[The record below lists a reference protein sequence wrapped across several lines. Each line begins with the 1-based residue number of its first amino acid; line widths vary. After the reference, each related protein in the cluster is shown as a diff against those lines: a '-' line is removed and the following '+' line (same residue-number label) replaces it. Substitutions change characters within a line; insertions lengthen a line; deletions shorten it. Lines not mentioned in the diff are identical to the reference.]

1 MFIAFLTLLSALS
14 ISGVAIFYSVIG
26 LATIFPGAFWPVVIM
41 GSVLE
46 VGKLVTAS
54 WLYRNWKQTRFLLK
68 TYLTIAVVV
77 LSLITSMGIFG
88 FLSKAH
94 LEQNLAEDT
103 VTQRIDIINSKIESE
118 ETYIKRQN
126 AVIERAEKTLN
137 RSTTSNTDAVNIEK
151 ESLKDVQDK
160 FKTLLTVETNTIENL
175 NSRLKQLDKDVSDVL
190 TSNKSFFNEEKAAAD
205 LKASQKEERASIDK
219 GISEAQSRIDIL
231 KSDYAKDT
239 AVIQARIDKLREGT
253 SDNKV
258 GVEAQ
263 IETAENNILKA
274 QNNIDDLIIER
285 EPLESKMI
293 KLEAEVGPVKYIAS
307 LVVDWGVTTE
317 VDTSEAVRWV
327 ILIIIFVFDPLAV
340 LLLVA
345 ANQSLI
351 RRFPVDPLPPPDE
364 IIDLEK
370 PELDEIIAKPNNET
384 EDEWNSLIEKATLE
398 AQKEQLNK
406 KVKDWNEKL
415 ETFNKKVPKPEDK
428 PVEIIQDNDD
438 TIPHIDLKGQKKT
451 EEKEIAV
458 DKEKQL
464 EEFKKREQ
472 EEVKA
477 LEEYARKAREEVDNT
492 KDGFDPDE
500 VEGYEEFNKKYEQ
513 SYEDEVKYDVQTTP
527 ENVSGILPEHKEP
540 KVVEAFKPTISEQI
554 EEVMEPER
562 IKPDLTEVIE
572 PEVKNAKPKVL
583 RTLKETAPA
592 PEEEEKKMET
602 KPLSPEESEKML
614 KQFHAKNGKFE
625 DISDSELKAERDASN
640 KAQFLEDVGIT
651 EQDAIN
657 HPAITKSRLEFFNDH
672 MDDVLR
678 GNTTAENLPPDI
690 AKTVA
695 VLLSDYDNPPIKEPE
710 ITAVEQTGLSTM
722 TSEELAERFGVEP
735 DTEDRDMSEEELD
748 NLLDGFN
755 DDDNGQKTKYEI
767 KIQNGRKVRV
777 PIKEDGYEQNAEQ
790 SDNTLWNK
798 TKELDLPEP
807 EKNEIILPDLPQTEE
822 VEIADKVEETEDAL
836 EEIQPEHTISPS
848 KIANYKKRVI
858 EDVEYQKKIEARID
872 GLISKLE
879 NKEISM
885 DDLTEQDRKVII
897 DIMNQNNG

>member
-54 WLYRNWKQTRFLLK
+54 WLYRNWKHTRWLLK

-103 VTQRIDIINSKIESE
+103 VTQRIEIINGKIESE
-118 ETYIKRQN
+118 KTYIKRQN
-126 AVIERAEKTLN
+126 AVIERAEKNLN
-137 RSTTSNTDAVNIEK
+137 RSTTSNTDAINIEK
-151 ESLKDVQDK
+151 ESLKNAEDK

-175 NSRLKQLDKDVSDVL
+175 NNRLKQLDKDVSDVL

-219 GISEAQSRIDIL
+219 GINEAQSRIDIL

-239 AVIQARIDKLREGT
+239 SVIQARIDKLREGT
-253 SDNKV
+253 SDSKV

-351 RRFPVDPLPPPDE
+351 RKFPVDPPPPPDE

-370 PELDEIIAKPNNET
+370 PELDEIIAKPNNDT
-384 EDEWNSLIEKATLE
+384 EDEWNSLIEKATIE

-406 KVKDWNEKL
+406 KVKEWNEKL
-415 ETFNKKVPKPEDK
+415 EKFNTVVDEPETK
-428 PVEIIQDNDD
+428 PVEFIQEE
-438 TIPHIDLKGQKKT
+438 QKKT

-464 EEFKKREQ
+464 EEFKQREQ
-472 EEVKA
+472 EELKA

-500 VEGYEEFNKKYEQ
+500 VEGYEEFNKKYDMDPVVNPEW
-513 SYEDEVKYDVQTTP
+513 EETLPKKEVEPIP
-527 ENVSGILPEHKEP
+527 ETVSAILPEHKEP
-540 KVVEAFKPTISEQI
+540 KVVEAFKPK
-554 EEVMEPER
+554 ER

-572 PEVKNAKPKVL
+572 PEVKNAKPNVL
-583 RTLKETAPA
+583 RTLKETAPP
-592 PEEEEKKMET
+592 PEEEQKKMET
-602 KPLSPEESEKML
+602 KPLSPEESEEML
-614 KQFHAKNGKFE
+614 KQFHAKNGNFK

-651 EQDAIN
+651 EQDAKN
-657 HPAITKSRLEFFNDH
+657 HPAITKSRLEFFKDH
-672 MDDVLR
+672 VDDVLR
-678 GNTTAENLPPDI
+678 GNTTAENLPPDV

-695 VLLSDYDNPPIKEPE
+695 ILLSDYDNPPIKEPE

-735 DTEDRDMSEEELD
+735 ETEDRDMSEEELD
-748 NLLDGFN
+748 NLLEGFN
-755 DDDNGQKTKYEI
+755 EDDNGPDTKYEI

-777 PIKEDGYEQNAEQ
+777 PIKEEGYEQNAEQ
-790 SDNTLWNK
+790 SDTTLWNK

-879 NKEISM
+879 NKEITM

>member
-54 WLYRNWKQTRFLLK
+54 WLYRNWKHTRWLLK

-103 VTQRIDIINSKIESE
+103 VTQRIEIINGKIESE
-118 ETYIKRQN
+118 KTYIKRQN
-126 AVIERAEKTLN
+126 AVIERAEKNLN
-137 RSTTSNTDAVNIEK
+137 RSTTSNTDAINIEK
-151 ESLKDVQDK
+151 ESLKDAEDK

-175 NSRLKQLDKDVSDVL
+175 NNRLKQLDKDVSDVL

-219 GISEAQSRIDIL
+219 GINEAQSRIDIL

-253 SDNKV
+253 SDSKV

-351 RRFPVDPLPPPDE
+351 RRFPVDPPPPPDE

-370 PELDEIIAKPNNET
+370 PELDEIIAKPNNDT
-384 EDEWNSLIEKATLE
+384 EDEWNSLIEKATIE

-406 KVKDWNEKL
+406 KVKEWNEKL
-415 ETFNKKVPKPEDK
+415 EKFNTVVDEPETK
-428 PVEIIQDNDD
+428 PVEFIQEE
-438 TIPHIDLKGQKKT
+438 QKKT

-458 DKEKQL
+458 DKEEQL
-464 EEFKKREQ
+464 ERFKKREQ
-472 EEVKA
+472 EELKA

-492 KDGFDPDE
+492 KDGFDPAE
-500 VEGYEEFNKKYEQ
+500 VEGYEEFNKKYDMDPVVNPEW
-513 SYEDEVKYDVQTTP
+513 EETLPKKEVEPIP
-527 ENVSGILPEHKEP
+527 ETVSAILPEHKEP
-540 KVVEAFKPTISEQI
+540 KVIDAFKPK
-554 EEVMEPER
+554 ER

-572 PEVKNAKPKVL
+572 PQVKNAKPNVL

-592 PEEEEKKMET
+592 PEEEQKKMET
-602 KPLSPEESEKML
+602 KPLSPEESEEML
-614 KQFHAKNGKFE
+614 KQFHAKNGNFK

-651 EQDAIN
+651 EQDAKN
-657 HPAITKSRLEFFNDH
+657 HPAITKSRLEFFKDH
-672 MDDVLR
+672 VDDVLR
-678 GNTTAENLPPDI
+678 GNTTAENLPPDV

-695 VLLSDYDNPPIKEPE
+695 ILLSDYDNPPIKEPE

-735 DTEDRDMSEEELD
+735 ETEDRDMSEEELD
-748 NLLDGFN
+748 NLLEGFN
-755 DDDNGQKTKYEI
+755 EDDNGPDTKYEI

-777 PIKEDGYEQNAEQ
+777 PIKEEGYEQNAEQ
-790 SDNTLWNK
+790 SDTTLWNK

-879 NKEISM
+879 NKEITM

>member
-54 WLYRNWKQTRFLLK
+54 WLYRNWKHTRWLLK

-103 VTQRIDIINSKIESE
+103 VTQRIEIINGKIESE
-118 ETYIKRQN
+118 KTYIKRQN
-126 AVIERAEKTLN
+126 AVIERAEKNLN
-137 RSTTSNTDAVNIEK
+137 RSTTSNTDAINIEK
-151 ESLKDVQDK
+151 ESLKDAEDK

-175 NSRLKQLDKDVSDVL
+175 NNRLKQLDKDVSDVL

-219 GISEAQSRIDIL
+219 GINEAQSRIDIL

-239 AVIQARIDKLREGT
+239 SVIQARIDKLREGT
-253 SDNKV
+253 SDSKV

-351 RRFPVDPLPPPDE
+351 RRFPVDPPPPPDE

-370 PELDEIIAKPNNET
+370 PELDEIIAKPNNDT
-384 EDEWNSLIEKATLE
+384 EDEWNSLIEKATIE

-406 KVKDWNEKL
+406 KVKEWNEKL
-415 ETFNKKVPKPEDK
+415 EKFNTVVDEPETK
-428 PVEIIQDNDD
+428 PVEFIQEE
-438 TIPHIDLKGQKKT
+438 QKKT
-451 EEKEIAV
+451 EEKEIVV

-464 EEFKKREQ
+464 EEFKQREQ
-472 EEVKA
+472 EEIKA

-492 KDGFDPDE
+492 KDGFDPAE
-500 VEGYEEFNKKYEQ
+500 VEGYEEFN
-513 SYEDEVKYDVQTTP
+513 VKYDADPIINP
-527 ENVSGILPEHKEP
+527 EWEETLPKKEVEPIPETVSAILPEHKEP
-540 KVVEAFKPTISEQI
+540 KVVEAFKPK
-554 EEVMEPER
+554 ER

-572 PEVKNAKPKVL
+572 PQVKNAKPNVL

-602 KPLSPEESEKML
+602 KPLSPEESEEML
-614 KQFHAKNGKFE
+614 KQFHAKNGNFK

-651 EQDAIN
+651 EQDAKN
-657 HPAITKSRLEFFNDH
+657 HPAITKSRLEFFKDH
-672 MDDVLR
+672 VDDVLR
-678 GNTTAENLPPDI
+678 GNTTAENLPPDV

-695 VLLSDYDNPPIKEPE
+695 ILLSDYDNPPIKEPE

-735 DTEDRDMSEEELD
+735 ETEDRDMSEEELD
-748 NLLDGFN
+748 NLLEGF
-755 DDDNGQKTKYEI
+755 DDDENSSGTKYEI

-777 PIKEDGYEQNAEQ
+777 PIKEEGYEQNAEQ
-790 SDNTLWNK
+790 SDTTLWNK

-879 NKEISM
+879 NKEITM

>member
-54 WLYRNWKQTRFLLK
+54 WLYRNWKHTRWLLK

-103 VTQRIDIINSKIESE
+103 VTQRIEIINGKIESE
-118 ETYIKRQN
+118 KTYIKRQN
-126 AVIERAEKTLN
+126 AVIERAEKNLN
-137 RSTTSNTDAVNIEK
+137 RSTTSNTDAINIEK
-151 ESLKDVQDK
+151 ESLKDAEDK

-175 NSRLKQLDKDVSDVL
+175 NNRLKQLDKDVSDVL

-253 SDNKV
+253 SDSKV

-351 RRFPVDPLPPPDE
+351 RRFPVDPPPPPDE

-370 PELDEIIAKPNNET
+370 PELDEIIAKPNNDT
-384 EDEWNSLIEKATLE
+384 EDEWNSLIEKATIE

-406 KVKDWNEKL
+406 KVKEWNEKL
-415 ETFNKKVPKPEDK
+415 EKFNTVVDEPETK
-428 PVEIIQDNDD
+428 PVEFIQED
-438 TIPHIDLKGQKKT
+438 QKKT

-458 DKEKQL
+458 DKEEQL
-464 EEFKKREQ
+464 ERFKKREQ
-472 EEVKA
+472 EELEA

-500 VEGYEEFNKKYEQ
+500 VEGYEEFNKKYDMDPVVNPEW
-513 SYEDEVKYDVQTTP
+513 EETLPKKEVEPIP
-527 ENVSGILPEHKEP
+527 ETVSAILPEHKEP
-540 KVVEAFKPTISEQI
+540 KVVEAFKPK
-554 EEVMEPER
+554 ER

-572 PEVKNAKPKVL
+572 PEVKNAKPNVL
-583 RTLKETAPA
+583 RTLKETAPP
-592 PEEEEKKMET
+592 PEEEQKKMET
-602 KPLSPEESEKML
+602 KPLSPEESEEML
-614 KQFHAKNGKFE
+614 KQFHAKNGNFK

-651 EQDAIN
+651 EQDAKN
-657 HPAITKSRLEFFNDH
+657 HPAITKSRLEFFKDH
-672 MDDVLR
+672 VDDVLR
-678 GNTTAENLPPDI
+678 GNTTAENLPPDV

-695 VLLSDYDNPPIKEPE
+695 ILLSDYDNPPIKEPE

-735 DTEDRDMSEEELD
+735 ETEDRDMSEEELD
-748 NLLDGFN
+748 NLLEGFN
-755 DDDNGQKTKYEI
+755 EDDNGPDTKYEI

-777 PIKEDGYEQNAEQ
+777 PIKEEGYEQNAEQ
-790 SDNTLWNK
+790 SDTTLWNK

-879 NKEISM
+879 NKEITM

>member
-54 WLYRNWKQTRFLLK
+54 WLYRNWKHTRWLLK

-103 VTQRIDIINSKIESE
+103 VTQRIEIINGKIESE
-118 ETYIKRQN
+118 KTYIKRQN
-126 AVIERAEKTLN
+126 AVIERAEKNLN
-137 RSTTSNTDAVNIEK
+137 RSTSSNTDAINIEK
-151 ESLKDVQDK
+151 ESLKDAEDK

-175 NSRLKQLDKDVSDVL
+175 NNRLKQLDKDVSDVL

-219 GISEAQSRIDIL
+219 GINEAQSRIDIL

-239 AVIQARIDKLREGT
+239 SVIQARIDKLREGT
-253 SDNKV
+253 SDSKV

-351 RRFPVDPLPPPDE
+351 RRFPVDPPPPPDE

-370 PELDEIIAKPNNET
+370 PELDEIIAKPNNDT
-384 EDEWNSLIEKATLE
+384 EDEWNSLIEKATIE

-406 KVKDWNEKL
+406 KVKEWNEKL
-415 ETFNKKVPKPEDK
+415 EKFKTVVDEPETK
-428 PVEIIQDNDD
+428 PVEFIQED
-438 TIPHIDLKGQKKT
+438 QKKT

-458 DKEKQL
+458 DKEEQL
-464 EEFKKREQ
+464 ERFKKREQ
-472 EEVKA
+472 EELEA

-500 VEGYEEFNKKYEQ
+500 VEGYEEFNKKYDMDPVVNPEW
-513 SYEDEVKYDVQTTP
+513 EETLPKKEVEPIP
-527 ENVSGILPEHKEP
+527 ETVSAILPEHKEP
-540 KVVEAFKPTISEQI
+540 KVIDAFKPK
-554 EEVMEPER
+554 ER

-572 PEVKNAKPKVL
+572 PEVKNAKPNVL
-583 RTLKETAPA
+583 RTLKETAPP
-592 PEEEEKKMET
+592 PEEEQKKMET
-602 KPLSPEESEKML
+602 KPLSPEESEEML
-614 KQFHAKNGKFE
+614 KQFHAKNGNFK

-651 EQDAIN
+651 EQDAKN
-657 HPAITKSRLEFFNDH
+657 HPAITKSRLEFFKDH
-672 MDDVLR
+672 VDDVLR
-678 GNTTAENLPPDI
+678 GNTTAENLPPDV

-695 VLLSDYDNPPIKEPE
+695 ILLSDYDNPPIKEPE

-735 DTEDRDMSEEELD
+735 ETEDRDMSEEELD
-748 NLLDGFN
+748 NLLEGFN
-755 DDDNGQKTKYEI
+755 EDDNGPDTKYEI

-777 PIKEDGYEQNAEQ
+777 PIKEEGYEQNAEQ
-790 SDNTLWNK
+790 SDTTLWNK

-879 NKEISM
+879 NKEITM

>member
-54 WLYRNWKQTRFLLK
+54 WLYRNWKHTRWLLK

-103 VTQRIDIINSKIESE
+103 VTQRIEIINGKIESE
-118 ETYIKRQN
+118 KTYIKRQN
-126 AVIERAEKTLN
+126 AVIERAEKNLN
-137 RSTTSNTDAVNIEK
+137 RSTTSNADAINIEK
-151 ESLKDVQDK
+151 ESLKDAEDK

-175 NSRLKQLDKDVSDVL
+175 NNRLKQLDKDVSDVL

-219 GISEAQSRIDIL
+219 GINEAQSRIDIL

-239 AVIQARIDKLREGT
+239 SVIQARIDKLREGT
-253 SDNKV
+253 SDSKV

-351 RRFPVDPLPPPDE
+351 RRFPVDPPPPPDE

-370 PELDEIIAKPNNET
+370 PELDEIIAKPNNDT
-384 EDEWNSLIEKATLE
+384 EDEWNSLIEKATIE

-406 KVKDWNEKL
+406 KVKEWNEKL
-415 ETFNKKVPKPEDK
+415 EKFKTVVDEPETK
-428 PVEIIQDNDD
+428 PVEFIQEE
-438 TIPHIDLKGQKKT
+438 QKKT
-451 EEKEIAV
+451 KEKEIAV

-464 EEFKKREQ
+464 EEFKQREQ
-472 EEVKA
+472 EEIKA

-500 VEGYEEFNKKYEQ
+500 VEGYEEFNKKYDMDPVVNPEW
-513 SYEDEVKYDVQTTP
+513 EETLPKKEVEPIP
-527 ENVSGILPEHKEP
+527 ETVSAILPEHKEP
-540 KVVEAFKPTISEQI
+540 KVIDAFKPK
-554 EEVMEPER
+554 ER

-572 PEVKNAKPKVL
+572 PQVKNAKPNVL

-592 PEEEEKKMET
+592 PEEEQKKMET
-602 KPLSPEESEKML
+602 KPLSPEESEEML
-614 KQFHAKNGKFE
+614 KQFHAKNGNFK

-651 EQDAIN
+651 EQDAKN
-657 HPAITKSRLEFFNDH
+657 HPAITKSRLEFFKDH
-672 MDDVLR
+672 VDDVLR
-678 GNTTAENLPPDI
+678 GNTTAENLPPDV

-695 VLLSDYDNPPIKEPE
+695 ILLSDYDNPPIKEPE

-735 DTEDRDMSEEELD
+735 ETEDRDMSEEELD
-748 NLLDGFN
+748 NLLEGFN
-755 DDDNGQKTKYEI
+755 EDDNGPDTKYEI

-777 PIKEDGYEQNAEQ
+777 PIKEEGYEQNAEQ
-790 SDNTLWNK
+790 SDTTLWNK

-879 NKEISM
+879 NKEITM

>member
-54 WLYRNWKQTRFLLK
+54 WLYRNWKHTRWLLK

-103 VTQRIDIINSKIESE
+103 VTQRIEIINGKIESE
-118 ETYIKRQN
+118 KTYIKRQN
-126 AVIERAEKTLN
+126 AVIERAEKNLN
-137 RSTTSNTDAVNIEK
+137 RSTTSNTDAINIEK
-151 ESLKDVQDK
+151 ESLKDAEDK

-175 NSRLKQLDKDVSDVL
+175 NNRLKQLDKDVSDVL

-219 GISEAQSRIDIL
+219 GINEAQSRIDIL

-253 SDNKV
+253 SDSKV

-351 RRFPVDPLPPPDE
+351 RRFPVDPPPPPDE

-370 PELDEIIAKPNNET
+370 PELDEIIAKPNNDT
-384 EDEWNSLIEKATLE
+384 EDEWNSLIEKATIE

-406 KVKDWNEKL
+406 KVKEWNEKL
-415 ETFNKKVPKPEDK
+415 EKFNTVVDEPETK
-428 PVEIIQDNDD
+428 PVEFIQEE
-438 TIPHIDLKGQKKT
+438 QKKT

-464 EEFKKREQ
+464 EEFKQREQ
-472 EEVKA
+472 EELKA

-492 KDGFDPDE
+492 KDGFDPAE
-500 VEGYEEFNKKYEQ
+500 VEGYEEFN
-513 SYEDEVKYDVQTTP
+513 VKYDADPIINP
-527 ENVSGILPEHKEP
+527 EWEETLPKKEVEPIPETVSAILPEHKEP
-540 KVVEAFKPTISEQI
+540 KVVEAFKPK
-554 EEVMEPER
+554 ER

-572 PEVKNAKPKVL
+572 PQVKNAKPNVL
-583 RTLKETAPA
+583 RTLKENAPA
-592 PEEEEKKMET
+592 PKEEEKKMET
-602 KPLSPEESEKML
+602 KPLSPEESEEML
-614 KQFHAKNGKFE
+614 KQFHAKNGNFK

-640 KAQFLEDVGIT
+640 KAQFLEDVGMT
-651 EQDAIN
+651 EQDAKN
-657 HPAITKSRLEFFNDH
+657 HPAITKSRLEFFKDH
-672 MDDVLR
+672 VDDVLR
-678 GNTTAENLPPDI
+678 GNTTAENLPPDV

-695 VLLSDYDNPPIKEPE
+695 ILLSDYDNPPIKEPE

-735 DTEDRDMSEEELD
+735 ETEDRDMSEEELD
-748 NLLDGFN
+748 NLLEGF
-755 DDDNGQKTKYEI
+755 DDDENSSGTKYEI

-777 PIKEDGYEQNAEQ
+777 PIKEEGYEQNAEQ
-790 SDNTLWNK
+790 SDTTLWNK

-879 NKEISM
+879 NKEITM

>member
-54 WLYRNWKQTRFLLK
+54 WLYRNWKHTRWLLK

-103 VTQRIDIINSKIESE
+103 VTQRIDIINGKIESE
-118 ETYIKRQN
+118 KTYIKRQN
-126 AVIERAEKTLN
+126 AVIERAEKNLN
-137 RSTTSNTDAVNIEK
+137 RSTTSNTDAINIEK
-151 ESLKDVQDK
+151 ESLKDAEDK

-175 NSRLKQLDKDVSDVL
+175 NNRLKQLDKDVSDVL

-253 SDNKV
+253 SDSKV

-351 RRFPVDPLPPPDE
+351 RRFPVDPPPPPDE

-370 PELDEIIAKPNNET
+370 PELDDIIAKPNNDT
-384 EDEWNSLIEKATLE
+384 EDEWNSLIEKATIE

-406 KVKDWNEKL
+406 KVKEWNEKL
-415 ETFNKKVPKPEDK
+415 EKFNTVVDEPETK
-428 PVEIIQDNDD
+428 PVEFIQED
-438 TIPHIDLKGQKKT
+438 QKKT

-458 DKEKQL
+458 DKEEQL
-464 EEFKKREQ
+464 ERFKKREQ
-472 EEVKA
+472 EELEA
-477 LEEYARKAREEVDNT
+477 LEEYARKAREQVDNT
-492 KDGFDPDE
+492 KDGFDPAE
-500 VEGYEEFNKKYEQ
+500 VEGYEEFNKKYDMDPVVNPEW
-513 SYEDEVKYDVQTTP
+513 EETLPKKEVEPIP
-527 ENVSGILPEHKEP
+527 ETVSAILPEHKEP
-540 KVVEAFKPTISEQI
+540 KVIDAFKPK
-554 EEVMEPER
+554 ER

-572 PEVKNAKPKVL
+572 PQVKNAKPNVL

-592 PEEEEKKMET
+592 PEEEQKKMET
-602 KPLSPEESEKML
+602 KPLSPEESEEML
-614 KQFHAKNGKFE
+614 KQFHAKNGNFK

-651 EQDAIN
+651 EQDAKN
-657 HPAITKSRLEFFNDH
+657 HPAITKSRLEFFKDH
-672 MDDVLR
+672 VDDVLR
-678 GNTTAENLPPDI
+678 GNTTAENLPPDV

-695 VLLSDYDNPPIKEPE
+695 ILLSDYDNPPIKEPE

-735 DTEDRDMSEEELD
+735 ETEDRDMSEEELD
-748 NLLDGFN
+748 NLLEGFN
-755 DDDNGQKTKYEI
+755 EDDNGPDTKYEI

-777 PIKEDGYEQNAEQ
+777 PIKEEGYEQNAEQ
-790 SDNTLWNK
+790 SDTTLWNK

-879 NKEISM
+879 NKEITM

>member
-54 WLYRNWKQTRFLLK
+54 WLYRNWKHTRWLLK

-103 VTQRIDIINSKIESE
+103 VTQRIEIINGKIESE
-118 ETYIKRQN
+118 KTYIKRQN
-126 AVIERAEKTLN
+126 AVIERAEKNLN
-137 RSTTSNTDAVNIEK
+137 RSTTSNADAINIEK
-151 ESLKDVQDK
+151 ESLKDAEDK

-175 NSRLKQLDKDVSDVL
+175 NNRLKQLDKDVSDVL

-219 GISEAQSRIDIL
+219 GINEAQSRIDIL

-253 SDNKV
+253 SDSKV

-351 RRFPVDPLPPPDE
+351 RRFPVDPPPPPDE

-370 PELDEIIAKPNNET
+370 PELDEIIAKPNNDT
-384 EDEWNSLIEKATLE
+384 EDEWNSLIEKATIE

-406 KVKDWNEKL
+406 KVKEWNEKL
-415 ETFNKKVPKPEDK
+415 EKFNTVVDEPETK
-428 PVEIIQDNDD
+428 PVEFIQED
-438 TIPHIDLKGQKKT
+438 QKKT

-464 EEFKKREQ
+464 EEFKQREQ
-472 EEVKA
+472 EELKA

-492 KDGFDPDE
+492 KDGFDPAE
-500 VEGYEEFNKKYEQ
+500 VEGYEEFN
-513 SYEDEVKYDVQTTP
+513 VKYDADPIINP
-527 ENVSGILPEHKEP
+527 EWEETLPKKEVEPIPETVSAILPEHKEP
-540 KVVEAFKPTISEQI
+540 KVVEAFKPK
-554 EEVMEPER
+554 ER

-572 PEVKNAKPKVL
+572 PQVKNAKPNVL

-602 KPLSPEESEKML
+602 KPLSPEESEEML
-614 KQFHAKNGKFE
+614 KQFHAKNGNFK

-651 EQDAIN
+651 EQDAKN
-657 HPAITKSRLEFFNDH
+657 HPAITKSRLEFFKDH
-672 MDDVLR
+672 VDDVLR
-678 GNTTAENLPPDI
+678 GNTTAENLPPDV

-695 VLLSDYDNPPIKEPE
+695 ILLSDYDNPPIKEPE

-735 DTEDRDMSEEELD
+735 ETEDRDMSEEELD
-748 NLLDGFN
+748 NLLEGF
-755 DDDNGQKTKYEI
+755 DDDENSSGTKYEI

-777 PIKEDGYEQNAEQ
+777 PIKEEGYEQNAEQ
-790 SDNTLWNK
+790 SDTTLWNK

-879 NKEISM
+879 NKEITM

>member
-54 WLYRNWKQTRFLLK
+54 WLYRNWKHTRWLLK

-103 VTQRIDIINSKIESE
+103 VTQRIEIINGKIESE
-118 ETYIKRQN
+118 KTYIKRQN
-126 AVIERAEKTLN
+126 AVIERAEKNLN
-137 RSTTSNTDAVNIEK
+137 RSTTSNADAINIEK
-151 ESLKDVQDK
+151 ESLKDAEDK

-175 NSRLKQLDKDVSDVL
+175 NNRLKQLDKDVSDVL

-219 GISEAQSRIDIL
+219 GINEAQSRIDIL

-239 AVIQARIDKLREGT
+239 SVIQARIDKLREGT
-253 SDNKV
+253 SDSKV

-351 RRFPVDPLPPPDE
+351 RRFPVDPPPPPDE

-370 PELDEIIAKPNNET
+370 PELDEIIAKPNNDT
-384 EDEWNSLIEKATLE
+384 EDEWNSLIEKATIE

-406 KVKDWNEKL
+406 KVKEWNEKL
-415 ETFNKKVPKPEDK
+415 EKFNTVVDEPETK
-428 PVEIIQDNDD
+428 PVEFIQED
-438 TIPHIDLKGQKKT
+438 QKKT

-458 DKEKQL
+458 DKEEQL
-464 EEFKKREQ
+464 ERFKKREQ
-472 EEVKA
+472 EELEA

-500 VEGYEEFNKKYEQ
+500 VEGYEEFNKKYDMDPVVNPEW
-513 SYEDEVKYDVQTTP
+513 EETLPKKEVEPIP
-527 ENVSGILPEHKEP
+527 ETVSAILPEHKEP
-540 KVVEAFKPTISEQI
+540 KVVEAFKPK
-554 EEVMEPER
+554 ER

-572 PEVKNAKPKVL
+572 PEVKNAKPNVL
-583 RTLKETAPA
+583 RTLKETAPP
-592 PEEEEKKMET
+592 PEEEQKKMET
-602 KPLSPEESEKML
+602 KPLSPEESEEML
-614 KQFHAKNGKFE
+614 KQFHAKNGNFK

-651 EQDAIN
+651 EQDAKN
-657 HPAITKSRLEFFNDH
+657 HPAITKSRLEFFKDH
-672 MDDVLR
+672 VDDVLR
-678 GNTTAENLPPDI
+678 GNTTAENLPPDV

-695 VLLSDYDNPPIKEPE
+695 ILLSDYDNPPIKEPE

-735 DTEDRDMSEEELD
+735 ETEDRDMSEEELD
-748 NLLDGFN
+748 NLLEGFN
-755 DDDNGQKTKYEI
+755 EDDNGPDTKYEI

-777 PIKEDGYEQNAEQ
+777 PIKEEGYEQNAEQ
-790 SDNTLWNK
+790 SDTTLWNK

-879 NKEISM
+879 NKEITM

>member
-54 WLYRNWKQTRFLLK
+54 WLYRNWKHTRWLLK

-103 VTQRIDIINSKIESE
+103 VTQRIDIINGKIESE
-118 ETYIKRQN
+118 KTYIKRQN
-126 AVIERAEKTLN
+126 AVIERAEKNLN
-137 RSTTSNTDAVNIEK
+137 RSTTSNTDAINIEK
-151 ESLKDVQDK
+151 ESLKDAEDK

-175 NSRLKQLDKDVSDVL
+175 NNRLKQLDKDVSDVL

-253 SDNKV
+253 SDSKV

-351 RRFPVDPLPPPDE
+351 RRFPVDPPPPPDE

-370 PELDEIIAKPNNET
+370 PELDDIIAKPNNDT
-384 EDEWNSLIEKATLE
+384 EDEWNSLIEKATIE

-406 KVKDWNEKL
+406 KVKEWNEKL
-415 ETFNKKVPKPEDK
+415 EKFNTVVDEPETK
-428 PVEIIQDNDD
+428 PVEFIQED
-438 TIPHIDLKGQKKT
+438 QKKT

-458 DKEKQL
+458 DKEEQL
-464 EEFKKREQ
+464 ERFKKREQ
-472 EEVKA
+472 EELEA
-477 LEEYARKAREEVDNT
+477 LEEYARKAREQVDNT
-492 KDGFDPDE
+492 KDGFDPAE
-500 VEGYEEFNKKYEQ
+500 VEGYEEFNKKYDMDPVVNPEWV
-513 SYEDEVKYDVQTTP
+513 ETLPKKEVDPIP
-527 ENVSGILPEHKEP
+527 ETVSAILPEHKEP
-540 KVVEAFKPTISEQI
+540 KVIDVFKPK
-554 EEVMEPER
+554 ER

-572 PEVKNAKPKVL
+572 PQVKNAKPNVL

-592 PEEEEKKMET
+592 PEEEQKKMET
-602 KPLSPEESEKML
+602 KPLSPEESEEML
-614 KQFHAKNGKFE
+614 KQFHAKNGNFK

-651 EQDAIN
+651 EQDAKN
-657 HPAITKSRLEFFNDH
+657 HPAITKSRLEFFKDH
-672 MDDVLR
+672 VDDVLR
-678 GNTTAENLPPDI
+678 GNTTAENLPPDV

-695 VLLSDYDNPPIKEPE
+695 ILLSDYDNPPIKEPE

-735 DTEDRDMSEEELD
+735 ETEDRDMSEEELD
-748 NLLDGFN
+748 NLLEGFN
-755 DDDNGQKTKYEI
+755 EDDNGPDTKYEI

-777 PIKEDGYEQNAEQ
+777 PIKEEGYEQNAEQ
-790 SDNTLWNK
+790 SDTTLWNK

-879 NKEISM
+879 NKEITM

>member
-54 WLYRNWKQTRFLLK
+54 WLYRNWKHTRFLLK

-103 VTQRIDIINSKIESE
+103 VTQRIDIINNKIESE
-118 ETYIKRQN
+118 KTYIKRQN
-126 AVIERAEKTLN
+126 AVIERAEKNLN
-137 RSTTSNTDAVNIEK
+137 RSTTSNTDAINIEK
-151 ESLKDVQDK
+151 ESLKDAEDK

-175 NSRLKQLDKDVSDVL
+175 NNRLKQLDKDVSDVL

-219 GISEAQSRIDIL
+219 GINEAQSRIDIL

-253 SDNKV
+253 SDSKV

-351 RRFPVDPLPPPDE
+351 RRFPVDPPPPPDE

-370 PELDEIIAKPNNET
+370 PELDEIIAKPNNDT
-384 EDEWNSLIEKATLE
+384 EDEWNSLIEKATIE

-406 KVKDWNEKL
+406 KVKEWNEKL
-415 ETFNKKVPKPEDK
+415 EKFNTVVDEPETK
-428 PVEIIQDNDD
+428 PVEFIQEE
-438 TIPHIDLKGQKKT
+438 QKKT

-464 EEFKKREQ
+464 EEFKQREQ
-472 EEVKA
+472 EELKA

-492 KDGFDPDE
+492 KDGFDPAE
-500 VEGYEEFNKKYEQ
+500 VEGYEEFNKKYDMDPVVNPEW
-513 SYEDEVKYDVQTTP
+513 EETLPKKEVEPIP
-527 ENVSGILPEHKEP
+527 ETVSAILPEHKEP
-540 KVVEAFKPTISEQI
+540 KVIDAFKPK
-554 EEVMEPER
+554 ER

-572 PEVKNAKPKVL
+572 PQVKNAKPNVL

-592 PEEEEKKMET
+592 PEEEQKKMET
-602 KPLSPEESEKML
+602 KPLSPEESEEML
-614 KQFHAKNGKFE
+614 KQFHAKNGNFK

-651 EQDAIN
+651 EQDAKN
-657 HPAITKSRLEFFNDH
+657 HPAITKSRLEFFKDH
-672 MDDVLR
+672 VDDVLR
-678 GNTTAENLPPDI
+678 GNTTAENLPPDV

-695 VLLSDYDNPPIKEPE
+695 ILLSDYDNPPIKEPE

-735 DTEDRDMSEEELD
+735 ETEDRDMSEEELD
-748 NLLDGFN
+748 NLLEGFN
-755 DDDNGQKTKYEI
+755 EDDNGPDTKYEI

-777 PIKEDGYEQNAEQ
+777 PIKEEGYEQNAEQ
-790 SDNTLWNK
+790 SDTTLWNK

-879 NKEISM
+879 NKEITM

>member
-54 WLYRNWKQTRFLLK
+54 WLYRNWKHTRWLLK

-103 VTQRIDIINSKIESE
+103 VTQRIDIINGKIESE
-118 ETYIKRQN
+118 KTYIKRQN
-126 AVIERAEKTLN
+126 AVIERAEKNLN
-137 RSTTSNTDAVNIEK
+137 RSTTSNTDAINIEK
-151 ESLKDVQDK
+151 ESLKDAEDK

-175 NSRLKQLDKDVSDVL
+175 NNRLKQLDKDVSDVL

-253 SDNKV
+253 SDSKV

-351 RRFPVDPLPPPDE
+351 RRFPVDPPPPPDE

-370 PELDEIIAKPNNET
+370 PELDDIIAKPNNDT
-384 EDEWNSLIEKATLE
+384 EDEWNSLIEKATIE

-406 KVKDWNEKL
+406 KVKEWNEKL
-415 ETFNKKVPKPEDK
+415 EKFNTVVDEPETK
-428 PVEIIQDNDD
+428 PVEFIQED
-438 TIPHIDLKGQKKT
+438 QKKT

-458 DKEKQL
+458 DKEEQL
-464 EEFKKREQ
+464 ERFKKREQ
-472 EEVKA
+472 EELEA
-477 LEEYARKAREEVDNT
+477 LEEYARKAREQVDNT
-492 KDGFDPDE
+492 KDGFDPAE
-500 VEGYEEFNKKYEQ
+500 VEGYEEFNKKYDMDPVVNPEW
-513 SYEDEVKYDVQTTP
+513 EETLPKKEVDPIP
-527 ENVSGILPEHKEP
+527 ETVSAILPEHKEP
-540 KVVEAFKPTISEQI
+540 KVIDVFKPK
-554 EEVMEPER
+554 ER

-572 PEVKNAKPKVL
+572 PQVKNAKPNVL

-592 PEEEEKKMET
+592 PEEEQKKMET
-602 KPLSPEESEKML
+602 KPLSPEESEEML
-614 KQFHAKNGKFE
+614 KQFHAKNGNFK

-651 EQDAIN
+651 EQDAKN
-657 HPAITKSRLEFFNDH
+657 HPAITKSRLEFFKDH
-672 MDDVLR
+672 VDDVLR
-678 GNTTAENLPPDI
+678 GNTTAENLPPDV

-695 VLLSDYDNPPIKEPE
+695 ILLSDYDNPPIKEPE

-735 DTEDRDMSEEELD
+735 ETEDRDMSEEELD
-748 NLLDGFN
+748 NLLEGFN
-755 DDDNGQKTKYEI
+755 EDDNGPDTKYEI

-777 PIKEDGYEQNAEQ
+777 PIKEEGYEQNAEQ
-790 SDNTLWNK
+790 SDTTLWNK

-879 NKEISM
+879 NKEITM

>member
-54 WLYRNWKQTRFLLK
+54 WLYRNWKHTRWLLK

-103 VTQRIDIINSKIESE
+103 VTQRIDIINGKIESE
-118 ETYIKRQN
+118 KTYIKRQN
-126 AVIERAEKTLN
+126 AVIERAEKNLN
-137 RSTTSNTDAVNIEK
+137 RSTTSNTDAINIEK
-151 ESLKDVQDK
+151 ESLKDAEDK

-175 NSRLKQLDKDVSDVL
+175 NNRLKQLDKDVSDVL

-253 SDNKV
+253 SDSKV

-351 RRFPVDPLPPPDE
+351 RRFPVDPPPPPDE

-370 PELDEIIAKPNNET
+370 PELDEIIAKPNNDT
-384 EDEWNSLIEKATLE
+384 EDEWNSLIEKATIE

-406 KVKDWNEKL
+406 KVKEWNEKL
-415 ETFNKKVPKPEDK
+415 EKFNTVVDEPETK
-428 PVEIIQDNDD
+428 PVEFIQED
-438 TIPHIDLKGQKKT
+438 QKKT
-451 EEKEIAV
+451 EDKEIAV
-458 DKEKQL
+458 DKEEQL
-464 EEFKKREQ
+464 ERFKKREQ
-472 EEVKA
+472 EELEA
-477 LEEYARKAREEVDNT
+477 LEEYARKAREQVDNT
-492 KDGFDPDE
+492 KDGFDPAE
-500 VEGYEEFNKKYEQ
+500 VEGYEEFNKKYDMDPVVNPEW
-513 SYEDEVKYDVQTTP
+513 EETLPKKEVDPIP
-527 ENVSGILPEHKEP
+527 ETVSAILPEHKEP
-540 KVVEAFKPTISEQI
+540 KVIDVFKPK
-554 EEVMEPER
+554 ER

-572 PEVKNAKPKVL
+572 PQVKNAKPNVL

-592 PEEEEKKMET
+592 PEEEQKKMET
-602 KPLSPEESEKML
+602 KPLSPEESEEML
-614 KQFHAKNGKFE
+614 KQFHAKNGNFK

-651 EQDAIN
+651 EQDAKN
-657 HPAITKSRLEFFNDH
+657 HPAITKSRLEFFKDH
-672 MDDVLR
+672 VDDVLR
-678 GNTTAENLPPDI
+678 GNTTAENLPPDV

-695 VLLSDYDNPPIKEPE
+695 ILLSDYDNPPIKEPE

-735 DTEDRDMSEEELD
+735 ETEDRDMSEEELD
-748 NLLDGFN
+748 NLLEGFN
-755 DDDNGQKTKYEI
+755 EDDNGPDTKYEI

-777 PIKEDGYEQNAEQ
+777 PIKEEGYEQNAEQ
-790 SDNTLWNK
+790 SDTTLWNK

-879 NKEISM
+879 NKEITM

>member
-54 WLYRNWKQTRFLLK
+54 WLYRNWKHTRWLLK

-103 VTQRIDIINSKIESE
+103 VTQRIEIINGKIESE
-118 ETYIKRQN
+118 KTYIKRQN
-126 AVIERAEKTLN
+126 AVIERAEKNLN
-137 RSTTSNTDAVNIEK
+137 RSTTSNADAINIEK
-151 ESLKDVQDK
+151 ESLKDAEDK

-175 NSRLKQLDKDVSDVL
+175 NNRLKQLDKDVSDVL

-219 GISEAQSRIDIL
+219 GINEAQSRIDIL

-253 SDNKV
+253 SDSKV

-351 RRFPVDPLPPPDE
+351 RRFPVDPPPPPDE

-370 PELDEIIAKPNNET
+370 PELDEIIAKPNNDT
-384 EDEWNSLIEKATLE
+384 EDEWNSLIEKATIE

-406 KVKDWNEKL
+406 KVKEWNEKL
-415 ETFNKKVPKPEDK
+415 EKFNTVVDEPETK
-428 PVEIIQDNDD
+428 PVEFIQED
-438 TIPHIDLKGQKKT
+438 QKKT

-464 EEFKKREQ
+464 EEFKQREQ
-472 EEVKA
+472 EELKA

-492 KDGFDPDE
+492 KDGFDPAE
-500 VEGYEEFNKKYEQ
+500 VEGYEEFNKKYDMDPVVNPEW
-513 SYEDEVKYDVQTTP
+513 EETLPKKEVEPIP
-527 ENVSGILPEHKEP
+527 ETVSAILPEHKEP
-540 KVVEAFKPTISEQI
+540 KVVEAFKPK
-554 EEVMEPER
+554 ER

-572 PEVKNAKPKVL
+572 PQVKNAKPNVL

-602 KPLSPEESEKML
+602 KPLSPEESEEML
-614 KQFHAKNGKFE
+614 KQFHAKNGNFK

-651 EQDAIN
+651 EQDAKN
-657 HPAITKSRLEFFNDH
+657 HPAITKSRLEFFKDH
-672 MDDVLR
+672 VDDVLR
-678 GNTTAENLPPDI
+678 GNTTAENLPPDV

-695 VLLSDYDNPPIKEPE
+695 ILLSDYDNPPIKEPE

-735 DTEDRDMSEEELD
+735 ETEDRDMSEEELD
-748 NLLDGFN
+748 NLLEGF
-755 DDDNGQKTKYEI
+755 DDDENSSGTKYEI

-777 PIKEDGYEQNAEQ
+777 PIKEEGYEQNAEQ
-790 SDNTLWNK
+790 SDTTLWNK

-879 NKEISM
+879 NKEITM

>member
-54 WLYRNWKQTRFLLK
+54 WLYRNWKHTRFLLK

-103 VTQRIDIINSKIESE
+103 VTQRIDIINGKIESE
-118 ETYIKRQN
+118 KTYIKRQN
-126 AVIERAEKTLN
+126 AVIERAEKNLN
-137 RSTTSNTDAVNIEK
+137 RSTTSNTDAINIEK
-151 ESLKDVQDK
+151 ESLKDAEDK

-175 NSRLKQLDKDVSDVL
+175 NNRLKQLDKDVSDVL

-219 GISEAQSRIDIL
+219 GINEAQSRIDIL

-253 SDNKV
+253 SDSKV

-351 RRFPVDPLPPPDE
+351 RRFPVDPPPPPDE

-370 PELDEIIAKPNNET
+370 PELDEIIAKPNNDT
-384 EDEWNSLIEKATLE
+384 EDEWNSLIEKATIE

-406 KVKDWNEKL
+406 KVKEWNEKL
-415 ETFNKKVPKPEDK
+415 EKFNTVVDEPETK
-428 PVEIIQDNDD
+428 PVEFIQEE
-438 TIPHIDLKGQKKT
+438 QKKT

-464 EEFKKREQ
+464 EEFKQREQ
-472 EEVKA
+472 EEIKA

-492 KDGFDPDE
+492 KDGFDPAE
-500 VEGYEEFNKKYEQ
+500 VEGYEEFN
-513 SYEDEVKYDVQTTP
+513 VKYDADPIINP
-527 ENVSGILPEHKEP
+527 EWEETLPKKEVEPIPETVSAILPEHKEP
-540 KVVEAFKPTISEQI
+540 KVVEAFKPK
-554 EEVMEPER
+554 ER

-572 PEVKNAKPKVL
+572 PQVKNAKPNVL
-583 RTLKETAPA
+583 RTLKENAPA
-592 PEEEEKKMET
+592 PKEEEKKMET
-602 KPLSPEESEKML
+602 KPLSPEESEEML
-614 KQFHAKNGKFE
+614 KQFHAKNGNFK

-651 EQDAIN
+651 EQDAKN
-657 HPAITKSRLEFFNDH
+657 HPAITKSRLEFFKDH
-672 MDDVLR
+672 VDDVLR
-678 GNTTAENLPPDI
+678 GNTTAENLPPDV

-695 VLLSDYDNPPIKEPE
+695 ILLSDYDNPPIKEPE

-735 DTEDRDMSEEELD
+735 ETEDRDMSEEELD
-748 NLLDGFN
+748 NLLEGF
-755 DDDNGQKTKYEI
+755 DDDENSSGTKYEI

-777 PIKEDGYEQNAEQ
+777 PIKEEGYEQNAEQ
-790 SDNTLWNK
+790 SDTTLWNK

-879 NKEISM
+879 NKEITM

>member
-54 WLYRNWKQTRFLLK
+54 WLYRNWKYTRFLLK

-103 VTQRIDIINSKIESE
+103 VTQRIDIINGKIESE
-118 ETYIKRQN
+118 KTYIKRQN

-137 RSTTSNTDAVNIEK
+137 RSTSSNTDAISIEK
-151 ESLKDVQDK
+151 ESLKDAEDK

-351 RRFPVDPLPPPDE
+351 RRFPVDPPPPPDE

-415 ETFNKKVPKPEDK
+415 EKFNTIVDEPETK
-428 PVEIIQDNDD
+428 PVEFIQED
-438 TIPHIDLKGQKKT
+438 QKKT
-451 EEKEIAV
+451 EEEEIAV

-472 EEVKA
+472 EELKA

-492 KDGFDPDE
+492 KDGFDPAE
-500 VEGYEEFNKKYEQ
+500 VEGFEEFN
-513 SYEDEVKYDVQTTP
+513 SKYDMDPVVNP
-527 ENVSGILPEHKEP
+527 EWEETLPEKEVEPIPETVSAILPEHKEP
-540 KVVEAFKPTISEQI
+540 KVVEAFKPTEG
-554 EEVMEPER
+554 R

-572 PEVKNAKPKVL
+572 PEVKHAKPNVL

-614 KQFHAKNGKFE
+614 KQFHAKNGNFK

-640 KAQFLEDVGIT
+640 KAQFLEDVGLT
-651 EQDAIN
+651 EQDALN

-672 MDDVLR
+672 VDDVLR
-678 GNTTAENLPPDI
+678 GNTTAENLPPDV

-695 VLLSDYDNPPIKEPE
+695 ILLSDYDNPPIKEPE

-735 DTEDRDMSEEELD
+735 ETEDRDMSEEELD

-755 DDDNGQKTKYEI
+755 EDDNGPKTKYEI

>member
-54 WLYRNWKQTRFLLK
+54 WLYRNWKHTRWLLK

-103 VTQRIDIINSKIESE
+103 VTQRIEIINGKIESE
-118 ETYIKRQN
+118 KTYIKRQN
-126 AVIERAEKTLN
+126 AVIERAEKNLN
-137 RSTTSNTDAVNIEK
+137 RSTTSNTDAINIEK
-151 ESLKDVQDK
+151 ESLKDAEDK

-175 NSRLKQLDKDVSDVL
+175 NNRLKQLDKDVSDVL

-263 IETAENNILKA
+263 IETAESNILKA
-274 QNNIDDLIIER
+274 QNKIDDLIIER

-351 RRFPVDPLPPPDE
+351 RRFPVDPPPPPDE

-370 PELDEIIAKPNNET
+370 PELDEIIAKPNNQT
-384 EDEWNSLIEKATLE
+384 EDEWNSLIEKATIE

-406 KVKDWNEKL
+406 KVKEWNEKL
-415 ETFNKKVPKPEDK
+415 EKFNTVVDEPDTK
-428 PVEIIQDNDD
+428 PVEFIQEED
-438 TIPHIDLKGQKKT
+438 QKKT
-451 EEKEIAV
+451 EEKEIVV

-472 EEVKA
+472 EELEA

-492 KDGFDPDE
+492 KDGFDPAE
-500 VEGYEEFNKKYEQ
+500 VEGYEEFNKKYDMDPVVNPEW
-513 SYEDEVKYDVQTTP
+513 EETLPEKEVEPVP
-527 ENVSGILPEHKEP
+527 ETISAILPEHKEP
-540 KVVEAFKPTISEQI
+540 KVVEAFKPTE
-554 EEVMEPER
+554 ER

-572 PEVKNAKPKVL
+572 PEVKHAKPNVL
-583 RTLKETAPA
+583 RTLKEDAPA
-592 PEEEEKKMET
+592 PKEEEEKMET
-602 KPLSPEESEKML
+602 KPLSPEESEQML
-614 KQFHAKNGKFE
+614 KQFHAKNGNFK

-640 KAQFLEDVGIT
+640 KAQFLEEVGIT
-651 EQDAIN
+651 EKDALN
-657 HPAITKSRLEFFNDH
+657 HPAITKSRLEFFKDH
-672 MDDVLR
+672 VDDVLR
-678 GNTTAENLPPDI
+678 GNTTAENLPPDV

-695 VLLSDYDNPPIKEPE
+695 ILLSDYDNPPIKEPE

-735 DTEDRDMSEEELD
+735 ETEDRDMSEEELD
-748 NLLDGFN
+748 SLLEGFN
-755 DDDNGQKTKYEI
+755 EDENGPNTKYEI

-790 SDNTLWNK
+790 SDTTLWNK